1 MQYQDQNRH
10 HRLSSNMR
18 RGLYSLACALI
29 IPISVFAYTSPGK
42 PQGFVNDFARVFST
56 EQQQSLESTVSALK
70 TASGFELAIVT
81 VPTLGGDTVENY
93 ANKLFQEWGIGQKGK
108 DNGILVLIAVNDR
121 QMRIETGY
129 GSEGALTDLQAGN
142 IIRTVFTPEFKNG
155 NYYLGVWNGV
165 HAIATVLM
173 KSPEAAQYSMSP
185 SSQSSSSSKLNG
197 HIIFFLIVIGL
208 NILSYV
214 LGKTKSWWLGG
225 VLGAGIGGVL
235 GVIYGF
241 FYVGLVSVI
250 VLTLLGLLFDY
261 IVSNKRPGSGGGG
274 FWFFGGGSG
283 GSGGFGGF
291 GGGSCFWRRR
301 IVV

>member
-1 MQYQDQNRH
+1 
-10 HRLSSNMR
+10 MR
-18 RGLYSLACALI
+18 RGLYTLALTLI
-29 IPISVFAYTSPGK
+29 IPISVFAYTSPGR
-42 PQGFVNDFARVFST
+42 PQGFVNDFAHVFSA
-56 EQQQSLESTVSALK
+56 EQQQSLEGTVSALK

-81 VPTLGGDTVENY
+81 VPTLDGDTVENY

-129 GSEGALTDLQAGN
+129 GSEGALTDLQSGN
-142 IIRTVFTPEFKNG
+142 IIRNVFTPEFKTG
-155 NYYLGVWNGV
+155 NYYLGVWNGI
-165 HAIATVLM
+165 HAIATILM
-173 KSPEAAQYSMSP
+173 KSPEAAQYSVVP
-185 SSQSSSSSKLNG
+185 TGNTSSSSKLDG
-197 HIIFFLIVIGL
+197 HIIFFFIVIGL

-241 FYVGLVSVI
+241 FYVGLVSVV

-261 IVSNKRPGSGGGG
+261 LVSNKRSGSGGGG
-274 FWFFGGGSG
+274 FWFLGGGGGGSG
-283 GSGGFGGF
+283 GGFGGF
-291 GGGSCFWRRR
+291 GGGSSGGGGASGGW
-301 IVV
+301 